1 MGWIQAYRREGE
13 SHNKILRGS
22 TIAFLIIF
30 EHKKIK
36 YLIMSNY
43 SKINHRCRVGG

>member
-1 MGWIQAYRREGE
+1 MGWIQAYRRERE

-30 EHKKIK
+30 EHKKNSIF
-36 YLIMSNY
+36 NY
-43 SKINHRCRVGG
+43 VQLLKN